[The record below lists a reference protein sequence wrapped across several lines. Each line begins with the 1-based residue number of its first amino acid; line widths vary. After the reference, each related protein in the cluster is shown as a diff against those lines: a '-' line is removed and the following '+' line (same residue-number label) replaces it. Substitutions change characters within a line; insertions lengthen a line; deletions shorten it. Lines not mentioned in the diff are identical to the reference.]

1 MPKRL
6 ESLFDAEA
14 GMSFIVKR
22 GRVVSVVDCS
32 VWVGTV
38 VVLDMPKISTQGFEF
53 EYTVRIVRSRRSP
66 RLELRS
72 PEFRSAVE

>member
-1 MPKRL
+1 
-6 ESLFDAEA
+6 
-14 GMSFIVKR
+14 MSFIVKR

-53 EYTVRIVRSRRSP
+53 EYTVRIVPIGERNECTP
-66 RLELRS
+66 TE
-72 PEFRSAVE
+72 SAGCVGLGEAISNVTLGSKP